1 MHLCHNIVYYMIFNC
16 KLNGVNIRGKLVR
29 GGAGA
34 AQDLGGGACHV
45 PVRIGQQLS
54 CAVPTQLSEHAIAA
68 RHRRHCHP
76 DKSQRSKLSA
86 MADDPANKKEG
97 NEPPKDS
104 TPSDEELP
112 PLWAAAMARQIVEA
126 VKQAGRVST
135 GTSPGT
141 SGESHTHAHTLL
153 EA

>member
-1 MHLCHNIVYYMIFNC
+1 
-16 KLNGVNIRGKLVR
+16 
-29 GGAGA
+29 
-34 AQDLGGGACHV
+34 
-45 PVRIGQQLS
+45 
-54 CAVPTQLSEHAIAA
+54 
-68 RHRRHCHP
+68 
-76 DKSQRSKLSA
+76 

-112 PLWAAAMARQIVEA
+112 PLWATAMARQVIKA

-141 SGESHTHAHTLL
+141 SCESHTRAHTLL
-153 EA
+153 EAWATGQSRAELCRYAQGCQEV

>member
-1 MHLCHNIVYYMIFNC
+1 
-16 KLNGVNIRGKLVR
+16 
-29 GGAGA
+29 
-34 AQDLGGGACHV
+34 
-45 PVRIGQQLS
+45 
-54 CAVPTQLSEHAIAA
+54 
-68 RHRRHCHP
+68 
-76 DKSQRSKLSA
+76 

-112 PLWAAAMARQIVEA
+112 PPWAAAMVRQIVEA
-126 VKQAGRVST
+126 VKQEGRVST

-141 SGESHTHAHTLL
+141 SGESHTHTHTHTLL